1 MKDKGRQTIISAG
14 ILAQLSIA
22 IVTAMVVPLLVGIWI
37 SRTFELGPL
46 AIVCAM
52 GIGMLIGGFAIY
64 RIVKKTYDELSSK
77 Q

>member
-1 MKDKGRQTIISAG
+1 MKDNGRQTIVSAG

-22 IVTAMVVPLLVGIWI
+22 IVTAMVVPLLIGIWI

-52 GIGMLIGGFAIY
+52 AIGMGIGGFAIY
-64 RIVKKTYDELSSK
+64 RIVKKTYDELSR
-77 Q
+77 